1 MSFGHKN
8 SEKKKSPQ
16 QARFFFLSSH
26 LSLVSFSLL
35 MILISYFLC
44 SLMICFVEYFFF
56 IPLHL
61 HLICLFVYLFIFIH
75 KSILKYLRFF
85 FLSLSLLACL
95 TRFRYYLFSSCKSN
109 TWLRV
114 WMDFSFCVF
123 GWLYALLCCPAL
135 CCYSI
140 ILFRYCFQ

>member
-1 MSFGHKN
+1 
-8 SEKKKSPQ
+8 
-16 QARFFFLSSH
+16 
-26 LSLVSFSLL
+26 

-85 FLSLSLLACL
+85 FLSLSLFLPVSLALDIIYSVHVKVILDSECGWISLFVCL
-95 TRFRYYLFSSCKSN
+95 VGYMRCCAA
-109 TWLRV
+109 LRSV
-114 WMDFSFCVF
+114 AIQSFYFVIVF
-123 GWLYALLCCPAL
+123 NKMFCARGERGREIKKKKWTD
-135 CCYSI
+135 
-140 ILFRYCFQ
+140 